1 METLTQENRESQ
13 WTSPEREED
22 LKYQEKM
29 KEYFSPRSGGSAA
42 GSSRNGAGGRM
53 RGPLK
58 DDTAVIDPAEPDGPQ
73 DTPAGGYAR
82 GSGESERGFRGE
94 AVQDTGKLDLRRIL
108 LFALGALV
116 VVLFLIF
123 VVWFLFLRGGGE
135 AGQEQPQKTPAA
147 APAASEPIETNLT
160 FEVQEGEGDAYA
172 IRMGEYEWEGTRGM
186 NGDVNEVV
194 LEGRTAA
201 HFTTAVQL
209 SDGEIT
215 TGVFGRAEPDRPLW
229 HATYQRT
236 TTDGQRATTGTY
248 QAIEK
253 KRVVLEGAYTDRTVD
268 DRPGDEPDVIVREY
282 VEGDPRKGE
291 EEMERFSAK
300 FEAEEGAEI
309 PWLPGNPIAEGGAEG
324 NAGGGAEAGEQE

>member
-1 METLTQENRESQ
+1 MTQENRGGQ
-13 WTSPEREED
+13 WSSPERQED

-29 KEYFSPRSGGSAA
+29 KEFFAPGSDS
-42 GSSRNGAGGRM
+42 GSSAGGANGGRL

-58 DDTAVIDPAEPDGPQ
+58 EDTAVIDPVEPERGQ
-73 DTPAGGYAR
+73 DTPPSGYPR
-82 GSGESERGFRGE
+82 GSERGVQGA
-94 AVQDTGKLDLRRIL
+94 AVQDSAGLDLRRIL
-108 LFALGALV
+108 LFALGALAV
-116 VVLFLIF
+116 IIFFLLVAWLLFG
-123 VVWFLFLRGGGE
+123 RGGGE
-135 AGQEQPQKTPAA
+135 AGQEQPQKTLASEA
-147 APAASEPIETNLT
+147 APAASEPTDTNLT

-172 IRMGEYEWEGTRGM
+172 IRMGEYEWEGTKGM
-186 NGDVNEVV
+186 NGDVQEAV

-209 SDGEIT
+209 ADGEIT

-253 KRVVLEGAYTDRTVD
+253 KRVVLEGAYTDRIVED
-268 DRPGDEPDVIVREY
+268 NPGDEPDVVVREY
-282 VEGDPRKGE
+282 VEGDPREGE
-291 EEMERFSAK
+291 ENVERFRAK
-300 FEAEEGAEI
+300 FEAQEGAEI

-324 NAGGGAEAGEQE
+324 NAGGGGEGGEQE

>member
-1 METLTQENRESQ
+1 MANQNRESQ
-13 WTSPEREED
+13 WSSPERQED

-29 KEYFSPRSGGSAA
+29 KQIFSPRSGGSNG
-42 GSSRNGAGGRM
+42 GSRRNGAGGRM

-58 DDTAVIDPAEPDGPQ
+58 EDTAVIDPVEPGGPQ

-82 GSGESERGFRGE
+82 PDRGFRGE
-94 AVQDTGKLDLRRIL
+94 AVQDTGKPDLRRIL
-108 LFALGALV
+108 LFALGALAV
-116 VVLFLIF
+116 IVFFLI
-123 VVWFLFLRGGGE
+123 VAWLLFGRGGGE
-135 AGQEQPQKTPAA
+135 AGQEPQKTPASEA
-147 APAASEPIETNLT
+147 TPSASEPIDTNLT
-160 FEVQEGEGDAYA
+160 FEVQDELPGEAYA
-172 IRMGEYEWEGTRGM
+172 IRMGEYEWEGTKGM
-186 NGDVNEVV
+186 NGDVKEAV

-253 KRVVLEGAYTDRTVD
+253 RRVVLEGAYTDRIVE

-291 EEMERFSAK
+291 EEMKRFSAK

-309 PWLPGNPIAEGGAEG
+309 PWLPGNPIAEGGAEDDAEG
-324 NAGGGAEAGEQE
+324 DAGGGAEDGGQE

>member
-1 METLTQENRESQ
+1 MANQDRESQ
-13 WTSPEREED
+13 WSSPERQED

-29 KEYFSPRSGGSAA
+29 KEYFSPRSGGSNG
-42 GSSRNGAGGRM
+42 GSRGNGAGGGPM
-53 RGPLK
+53 RHPLR
-58 DDTAVIDPAEPDGPQ
+58 DDTAVIDPVEPGGPQ

-82 GSGESERGFRGE
+82 PEGGFRGDS
-94 AVQDTGKLDLRRIL
+94 VQDTGKPDLRRIL
-108 LFALGALV
+108 LFALGALAV
-116 VVLFLIF
+116 IVFFLLVAWLLFG
-123 VVWFLFLRGGGE
+123 RGEGE
-135 AGQEQPQKTPAA
+135 AGQEPQKTPAA
-147 APAASEPIETNLT
+147 APSASEPIDTNLT
-160 FEVQEGEGDAYA
+160 FETRDDLAGDAYA

-186 NGDVNEVV
+186 NGDVDEVV

-201 HFTTAVQL
+201 HFTTAVRL

-248 QAIEK
+248 QVIEK
-253 KRVVLEGAYTDRTVD
+253 KRVVLEGAYTDRIVE

-282 VEGDPRKGE
+282 VEGDPREGE
-291 EEMERFSAK
+291 EAVERFRAK
-300 FEAEEGAEI
+300 FESDEGAEI

-324 NAGGGAEAGEQE
+324 DAGGDAEGGGQE